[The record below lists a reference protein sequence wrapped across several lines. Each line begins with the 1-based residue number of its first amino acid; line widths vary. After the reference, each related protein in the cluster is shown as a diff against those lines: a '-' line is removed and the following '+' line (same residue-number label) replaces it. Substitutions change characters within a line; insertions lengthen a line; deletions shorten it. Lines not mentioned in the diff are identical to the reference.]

1 MRVLVTGNL
10 GYIGT
15 VLAPYL
21 MERGHQVRGLDV
33 GYFADCLLEPAP
45 EIADQLWRDIRDVEV
60 SDLEGMEAVVHL
72 AGLSNDPLG
81 EFDTALTEEINLAGT
96 IRLSELA
103 RQAGVRR
110 FVYASSQSMY
120 GISETDGELDVEDS

>member
-60 SDLEGMEAVVHL
+60 RDLEGREAVVHL

-103 RQAGVRR
+103 RQAGVGPALLVSARLP
-110 FVYASSQSMY
+110 
-120 GISETDGELDVEDS
+120 T